1 MSVADNQ
8 HLADRAATLR
18 NRERLER
25 NKNLLYWYRR
35 LYRDQF
41 SAFARPDELA
51 ILEIG
56 SGVSPLS
63 RFHPTVLTSDVM
75 ELDYVDYVFDA
86 HDIDQLTGLDDESLD
101 LITLT
106 NVLHH
111 LEKPLVFL
119 HRATTKLKP
128 GGRIVATEPYFS
140 LLSTWIFKYL
150 HHEPVDLSI
159 TQPQL
164 LDIRGPV
171 TSANIA
177 LPWLIFFR
185 HPEWR
190 EELVR
195 DFEVESLRFF
205 SALSYMVTGGI
216 SRRIPIPHFVYRV
229 FLSLDLICSRLAPR
243 LCASFFTVVLRRK

>member
-86 HDIDQLTGLDDESLD
+86 HDIDQLTGLEDESLD

-140 LLSTWIFKYL
+140 LLSTWIFK
-150 HHEPVDLSI
+150 
-159 TQPQL
+159 
-164 LDIRGPV
+164 
-171 TSANIA
+171 
-177 LPWLIFFR
+177 
-185 HPEWR
+185 
-190 EELVR
+190 
-195 DFEVESLRFF
+195 
-205 SALSYMVTGGI
+205 
-216 SRRIPIPHFVYRV
+216 
-229 FLSLDLICSRLAPR
+229 
-243 LCASFFTVVLRRK
+243 